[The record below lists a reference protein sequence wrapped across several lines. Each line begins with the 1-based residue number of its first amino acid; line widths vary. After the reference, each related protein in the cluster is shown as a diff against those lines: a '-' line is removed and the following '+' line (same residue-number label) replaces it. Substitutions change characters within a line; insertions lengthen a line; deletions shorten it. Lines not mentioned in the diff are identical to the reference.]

1 MEEKNSHLFYML
13 VYSFQ
18 VQGMMGM
25 GKIKN
30 PVTDKTEVD
39 LDASRMAIDML
50 DMLSEISK
58 GNISDDE
65 NKFLQDTLRDLK
77 LNFIEEQNKSK
88 EQSPAGENKTDEQEK
103 KES

>member
-1 MEEKNSHLFYML
+1 ML

>member
-1 MEEKNSHLFYML
+1 ML

-30 PVTDKTEVD
+30 PITDKTEVD
-39 LDASRMAIDML
+39 LNSSRMAIDML
-50 DMLSEISK
+50 DMLSEVSK
-58 GNISDDE
+58 GNLSEDE
-65 NKFLQDTLRDLK
+65 NKFLRDTLRDLK
-77 LNFIEEQNKSK
+77 LNFIEEENKNK
-88 EQSPAGENKTDEQEK
+88 EQTPAEENKTENQES

>member
-1 MEEKNSHLFYML
+1 MDEKNSHLFYML

-18 VQGMMGM
+18 VQAMMGM

-30 PVTDKTEVD
+30 PVTDKTETD
-39 LDASRMAIDML
+39 LDACRMAIDML
-50 DMLSEISK
+50 DMLSEVSK

-65 NKFLQDTLRDLK
+65 NKFLQETLRDLK

-88 EQSPAGENKTDEQEK
+88 EQAPAEEHKTEEQDK
-103 KES
+103 KE

>member
-1 MEEKNSHLFYML
+1 
-13 VYSFQ
+13 
-18 VQGMMGM
+18 MGM